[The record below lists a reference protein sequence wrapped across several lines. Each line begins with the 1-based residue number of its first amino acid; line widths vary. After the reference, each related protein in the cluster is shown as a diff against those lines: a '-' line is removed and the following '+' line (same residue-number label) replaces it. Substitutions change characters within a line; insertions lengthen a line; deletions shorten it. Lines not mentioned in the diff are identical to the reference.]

1 MRWIAIPPLLVVALV
16 QAGPA
21 VASEHGEIRGR
32 VVEGG
37 TGAPRE
43 RVPVVLVMAAEGS
56 GQDIMRTRTDV
67 RGRFEFRDLQRGEGT
82 SYVLI
87 ARYAGGQFARG
98 PMSLFP
104 DEDVQSSN
112 VRVWETTTD
121 PAAISLARDAI
132 FVVPNQGQVSVIES
146 IVVVNK
152 SARAYI
158 GRGDRDERRGWMYPT
173 LGLALP
179 ARAEAR
185 DVQVLESSIPIL
197 NVVPTDFGAG
207 ITSAIPPGETRLTF
221 VYRLP
226 GLVGS
231 YDLSRTALYGARDVS
246 VYAADPFEISSNRL
260 DRSEAQRIGGKTY
273 RVWSTK
279 DLVEAG
285 DPIQI
290 RATAEAGAGPAVIG
304 GIVAGSLVAA
314 LAVFAGARR
323 LLKRRSGRAP
333 ASSPA
338 SSEQS
343 PSTRRDLVAAIA
355 ELDLRYRR
363 GEIPEAAWRTK
374 RTKLK
379 SHLSATVVD
388 DATKSGHPHASSRLD
403 HDET

>member
-1 MRWIAIPPLLVVALV
+1 MRWIAILLLVGALS
-16 QAGPA
+16 QAGAA

-32 VVEGG
+32 VIDGR

-43 RVPVVLVMAAEGS
+43 RVPVILVIAAEGS
-56 GQDIMRTRTDV
+56 RPDIMRTRTDA
-67 RGRFEFRDLQRGEGT
+67 RGRFEFRDLQTGEGT

-87 ARYAGGQFARG
+87 ARFSRGQFARG
-98 PMSLFP
+98 PMSLSP
-104 DEDVQSSN
+104 GRDLQRSN
-112 VRVWETTTD
+112 VHVWETTTD
-121 PAAISLARDAI
+121 PTAISLARDAI
-132 FVVPNQGQVSVIES
+132 FVVPDQGQVSVLES
-146 IVVVNK
+146 IVVENN

-158 GRGDRDERRGWMYPT
+158 GRRSREEGAGWMTPT

-185 DVQVLESSIPIL
+185 DIQVLESSIPIL

-207 ITSAIPPGETRLTF
+207 ITSAIPPGETRITF
-221 VYRLP
+221 AYRLP

-260 DRSEAQRIGGKTY
+260 ARSKTQRIGGETY
-273 RVWSTK
+273 RVWSSK
-279 DLVEAG
+279 DLLEAG

-314 LAVFAGARR
+314 LAVFAGARL

-338 SSEQS
+338 PSEQS
-343 PSTRRDLVAAIA
+343 PPWTSRDLVGAIA
-355 ELDLRYRR
+355 ELDLRYRS
-363 GEIPEAAWRTK
+363 GEIAEADWRTK
-374 RTKLK
+374 RAELK
-379 SHLSATVVD
+379 SQLTA
-388 DATKSGHPHASSRLD
+388 L
-403 HDET
+403 

>member
-1 MRWIAIPPLLVVALV
+1 MRWIAIPPLLVVAL
-16 QAGPA
+16 AHAAPA
-21 VASEHGEIRGR
+21 VASEPGEISGRVVDGGTGVPRGR
-32 VVEGG
+32 V
-37 TGAPRE
+37 
-43 RVPVVLVMAAEGS
+43 PVILVMAAQGS
-56 GQDIMRTRTDV
+56 GQDIMRTRTDA
-67 RGRFEFRDLQRGEGT
+67 RGRFEFPDLQTGEGT
-82 SYVLI
+82 RYVLI

-98 PMSLFP
+98 PMSLSP

-121 PAAISLARDAI
+121 PATISLARDAI
-132 FVVPNQGQVSVIES
+132 FVVPNQGQVSVLES
-146 IVVVNK
+146 IVVLNK

-158 GRGDRDERRGWMYPT
+158 GRGGDVERRGWMNPT

-179 ARAEAR
+179 ARAEAP

-221 VYRLP
+221 AYRLP

-231 YDLSRTALYGARDVS
+231 YDLSRTALYGTGDVS

-260 DRSEAQRIGGKTY
+260 ARSRTQWIGGRTY
-273 RVWSTK
+273 RVWSAK

-314 LAVFAGARR
+314 FAVFAGARR
-323 LLKRRSGRAP
+323 LLKRRRGSAP

-338 SSEQS
+338 ASERS
-343 PSTRRDLVAAIA
+343 PSTRGDLVAAIA
-355 ELDLRYRR
+355 ELDLRYRS
-363 GEIPEAAWRTK
+363 GEIAEADWRT
-374 RTKLK
+374 RRAELK
-379 SHLSATVVD
+379 SHLAACNGPRSKSASPR
-388 DATKSGHPHASSRLD
+388 AG
-403 HDET
+403 